1 MSTPKKA
8 RLQEREETAAPS
20 AEPAPAPA
28 PTAAE
33 PAPRTIRLTI
43 SSDGMSPADIAAIA
57 AAESALLRVAGAVKP
72 HKYSGRLAQ
81 R

>member
-8 RLQEREETAAPS
+8 RLQEREETAAPN
-20 AEPAPAPA
+20 AEPAPAP
-28 PTAAE
+28 PAAE

-72 HKYSGRLAQ
+72 HRYSGRVAKG
-81 R
+81 